1 MQRKRQTYVQRY
13 QTLND
18 TFSEEIMIDN
28 EEMSSYQS
36 HHWVWALQL
45 QTLQIGWVLL
55 WRREQ
60 GQFEGNIR
68 EPWFY

>member
-1 MQRKRQTYVQRY
+1 MVCHSAIFKIILTPMQRKRQTYVQRY

-36 HHWVWALQL
+36 HHWV
-45 QTLQIGWVLL
+45 
-55 WRREQ
+55 
-60 GQFEGNIR
+60 
-68 EPWFY
+68 